1 VGYKGVKGLRAL
13 FIAKAIGPFFIKGP
27 WREHLQTLS
36 PRPLRAEPFRA
47 EPFRAEPFRAEP
59 FRAEPF
65 RAEPFRAEPFRAE
78 PFRAEPFRG
87 KYGYTKIY
95 HPLPQGG
102 CFRGGP
108 IFVTI
113 FAPKGLG
120 SRGPWR
126 VFERECLVA
135 LTL

>member
-1 VGYKGVKGLRAL
+1 LGYKGVKGLRAL

-65 RAEPFRAEPFRAE
+65 RAEPFRAEPFR
-78 PFRAEPFRG
+78 G

-113 FAPKGLG
+113 FAPRIQGSALGGLG
-120 SRGPWR
+120 
-126 VFERECLVA
+126 ECLKESV
-135 LTL
+135 